1 MKNLYRLL
9 ACALPLLGCLSAVPA
24 SAADPAYPAKPI
36 RFIVPV
42 PPGNAGD
49 IIARVLAE
57 KLSTRIKQP
66 VLVENR
72 TGAGGNI
79 GAEYAAKAPADGY
92 TVLMASSGVF
102 TANEHLY
109 KLSFDPQKD
118 FTPVTLIYS
127 GAPLLVVNSKT
138 GPKSLQELIDAARK
152 EPGKYS
158 FATYGSGHISHIL
171 GEMFKRSANIN
182 LLHVPY
188 KNSPLTDVMSGRV
201 DMMFESP
208 LVVVANQERLRPLAV
223 VSAKRNPKLPDVPAL
238 AETLPGF
245 ELTGWVGAFV
255 PANTPPDVVAV
266 LYRELAGVISSPDF
280 KKRLDDQMLDAGGNT
295 PEEFAQ
301 YVRSMSGRVGQV
313 IRAANIKS
321 E

>member
-1 MKNLYRLL
+1 MKLYRLL
-9 ACALPLLGCLSAVPA
+9 ACALPLLGCFSAVPA
-24 SAADPAYPAKPI
+24 AAADPAYPAKPI

-49 IIARVLAE
+49 IIARFLAE

-79 GAEYAAKAPADGY
+79 GADYAAKAPADGY

-109 KLSFDPQKD
+109 KLTFDPQKD
-118 FTPVTLIYS
+118 FTPVTLVYS
-127 GAPLLVVNSKT
+127 GAPFLVVNSKT

-152 EPGKYS
+152 EPGKLS
-158 FATYGSGHISHIL
+158 FATYGSGHISHLL
-171 GEMFKRSANIN
+171 GEMFKSAAGIN

-208 LVVVANQERLRPLAV
+208 LVVVGNLERLRPLAV
-223 VSAKRNPKLPDVPAL
+223 VSTKRNPKLPDVPAL
-238 AETLPGF
+238 AEVLPGF

-255 PANTPPDVVAV
+255 PASTPPDVVAV
-266 LYRELAGVISSPDF
+266 LNRELAAVIKSPDF
-280 KKRLDDQMLDAGGNT
+280 KKRLEDQMLDAGGNT

-313 IRAANIKS
+313 IRAANIKM